1 MCQSGKAVLR
11 KQLRRGP
18 VAAFFWK
25 SAAVRDG
32 YGGVRQRPSLGAPA
46 AALRAHSAADGAVI
60 CEALREVEQK
70 RCRRRRLILQAL
82 MN

>member
-1 MCQSGKAVLR
+1 
-11 KQLRRGP
+11 
-18 VAAFFWK
+18 
-25 SAAVRDG
+25 
-32 YGGVRQRPSLGAPA
+32 VRQRPSLGAPA